1 MFVLEIQVDCMESI
15 WNPHGFQATLS
26 KRKNPKKSKKILW
39 PQVHKNYDIMLCQN
53 EVSSKYFSCQ
63 QSMTTD
69 VQCMSLTNMQ
79 LQTTSS
85 SFYSLYI
92 LCQTRLCCE
101 ILQHKISWLVWHC
114 WLVQLWHVISMTI
127 CTLTTTNGHSNI
139 DFGWFLLKLFQ
150 VKQCW
155 CVNIPN
161 EHIHSVI
168 MLKWAW
174 AVQVHCVWM
183 DTFVYWHY
191 KQYLPPSQLNQAGQW
206 THQEMCQISNDL
218 WWPLS
223 CWNTNC
229 LIV

>member
-1 MFVLEIQVDCMESI
+1 MLPCGIQANSMESMWI
-15 WNPHGFQATLS
+15 PHGFQVKCPKKEIFAPECMESLWNPCGIHPHSRFIPCRVQKEVFSDYLHGIHMDSSWIPGNIIQKKKS
-26 KRKNPKKSKKILW
+26 KKIQKKSKKILW

-92 LCQTRLCCE
+92 LCQTRLWCE

-139 DFGWFLLKLFQ
+139 WHQSLR
-150 VKQCW
+150 
-155 CVNIPN
+155 
-161 EHIHSVI
+161 SVI
-168 MLKWAW
+168 
-174 AVQVHCVWM
+174 
-183 DTFVYWHY
+183 
-191 KQYLPPSQLNQAGQW
+191 
-206 THQEMCQISNDL
+206 
-218 WWPLS
+218 
-223 CWNTNC
+223 
-229 LIV
+229 